1 MSEKPL
7 VPAPDSRPPPSAPQG
22 SDPPRGGPDSFQR
35 IFLEGLEKYQTS
47 ASRQVG
53 SDAEEAAA
61 NIAQRT
67 KPSRALGGLELRSP
81 RAIVE
86 TLVIT
91 TAIPALGWAVDAN
104 DPFFVKHHFAWLC
117 FAPLLV
123 SLRHGFTLG

>member
-1 MSEKPL
+1 
-7 VPAPDSRPPPSAPQG
+7 
-22 SDPPRGGPDSFQR
+22 SD
-35 IFLEGLEKYQTS
+35 
-47 ASRQVG
+47 V
-53 SDAEEAAA
+53 EEAAA

-86 TLVIT
+86 TIVIT
-91 TAIPALGWAVDAN
+91 AAIPALGWAVDRN

-123 SLRHGFTLG
+123 SLRHGFTLGFASAAVLDLAMIVAWRARIVP